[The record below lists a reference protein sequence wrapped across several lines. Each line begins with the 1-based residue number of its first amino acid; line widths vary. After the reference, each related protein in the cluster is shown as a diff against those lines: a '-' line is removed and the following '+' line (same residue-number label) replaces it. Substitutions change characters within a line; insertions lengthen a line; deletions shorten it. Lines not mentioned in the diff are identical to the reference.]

1 MPEAPDPKT
10 AGDKAPKPLKST
22 LNLPQTAFPM
32 KANLPVNE
40 PLRLKS
46 WAGGDGTGQALYDQ
60 IRRASAGRPRYI
72 LHDGPPYA
80 NGAIHLG
87 HALNKTLKDFVVK
100 TRTMAGFDAPYVPG
114 WDCHGLPIEIKVDEQ
129 LGRKKLEMDPVQVR
143 RACREYAQKYLDLQR
158 SQFIRL
164 GCFGRWA
171 HPYSTMDP
179 EYEARIAET
188 FFHFFENGFV
198 YKGLKPVSWCI
209 HDRTALAE
217 AEVEYEQHTSPSVYV
232 RYKLTSDPAAIAPEL
247 AGKDVYTIIWTTT
260 PWTLPASLAVAF
272 HPEMEYVALNTP
284 DAIYIVA
291 QALLSEVIVRAHLMS
306 AAHPAEPASQADILA
321 LFKGT
326 ALDGA
331 TFQHPFLDR
340 TVLGVNATYVTTDQ
354 GTGAV
359 HTAPAHGVDDFA
371 TGKRYDLPEVQYVD
385 DAGRQMHTER
395 FGGGQP
401 QPYEGLTVF
410 KSNPVIIELLK
421 EKGTLLSVTSFEHSY
436 PHCWRCHNP
445 VIVRATEQWFIAM
458 DTPMPTPSSEG
469 VILSGAPERAAGESN
484 GAESK
489 DLRPSVPTLRQRA
502 LDEIKTVKW
511 DPAWGEERIT
521 NMVATRPD
529 WCISRQRF
537 WGIPIAVFLCRK
549 CGEPLN
555 NPAVNK
561 LVVSL
566 FMRESA
572 DAWYIRTPEEIL
584 PAGTACKACG
594 HSAFRKEM
602 DILDV
607 WFESGS
613 SSHAVLDFDPDTQQ
627 RPGADLDATDID
639 PRADLYAEGGDQHRG
654 WFMSSLLCSIG
665 MHNRAPFKTVAT
677 FGWTLDEKGRALSKS
692 LGNFV
697 DPVEIMD
704 QLGGDIVRLW
714 VASVDFRE
722 DVVASIPLLR
732 RLAEEIYRKLRN
744 TFRFLLGSL
753 REANPTTGEAHDFD
767 PATDSIAFSA
777 MQPIDQYILARCA
790 ELTGKIR
797 KAYDEMEFHRVYHLL
812 NEFCNS
818 ELSAFYLDVLKDRL
832 YTYPVKFKPGHAEQ
846 ERLYLARRSA
856 QTAIYKITD
865 AVARLTAP
873 ILSFTADEVYQSLP
887 HTTGSVHLTLFPE
900 PKDLAPSENDEL
912 ISEWGDLL
920 SCRWTVLGELE
931 RKRSNKIIG
940 KSLEADVTLR
950 TYDALF
956 EFLQGRTAILAELLG
971 VSSVRVEFDKRLAQ
985 IFSDSGT
992 PEDDVSQTPEEP
1004 TWPDIAPA
1012 AEILRYDIIRGCKLD
1027 VDVIR
1032 ATDIK
1037 CDRCWRHV
1045 PDVGQQEKYP
1055 TVCLRCAEAL
1065 DAIDFPPYPAQAES

>member
-1 MPEAPDPKT
+1 MPEAPDT
-10 AGDKAPKPLKST
+10 RLAGENQPKPLKST

-32 KANLPVNE
+32 KAGLPVNE
-40 PLRLKS
+40 PLRLKAWEDS
-46 WAGGDGTGQALYDQ
+46 DLYAQ
-60 IRRASAGRPRYI
+60 IRAASAGRPRYI

-100 TRTMAGFDAPYVPG
+100 TKTMAGYDAPYVPG

-158 SQFIRL
+158 EQFIRL
-164 GCFGRWA
+164 GIFGRWDT
-171 HPYSTMDP
+171 PYSTMDA

-232 RYKLTSDPAAIAPEL
+232 RYKLTSDPSTILGAPFVTASSSRVGDE
-247 AGKDVYTIIWTTT
+247 APKPVYTIIWTTT

-272 HPEMEYVALNTP
+272 HPEMEYVALDTP
-284 DAIYIVA
+284 GAIYIVA
-291 QALLSEVIVRAHLMS
+291 QALLSEVIVHAHLMS
-306 AAHPAEPASQADILA
+306 AANPSEPASQADILA

-340 TVLGVNATYVTTDQ
+340 TVLGTNATYVTADQ

-385 DAGRQMHTER
+385 NAGRQIGTER
-395 FGGGQP
+395 FGGGVP

-421 EKGTLLSVTSFEHSY
+421 EKGALLAVSNMEHSY

-445 VIVRATEQWFIAM
+445 VITRATEQWFINM
-458 DTPMPTPSSEG
+458 ETPMPAQGAVISTEAQRSGETP
-469 VILSGAPERAAGESN
+469 AFA
-484 GAESK
+484 
-489 DLRPSVPTLRQRA
+489 SVTPPTTFRQRA
-502 LDEIKTVKW
+502 LDEIKRVTW

-521 NMVATRPD
+521 NMVLTRPD
-529 WCISRQRF
+529 WCISRQRI
-537 WGIPIAVFLCRK
+537 WGVPIAVFLCRK

-555 NPAVNK
+555 DPAINQ

-572 DAWYIRTPEEIL
+572 DSWYIHAPEDIL

-594 HSAFRKEM
+594 HSDFRKEM

-613 SSHAVLDFDPDTQQ
+613 SSHAVLDFDQDTQQ
-627 RPGADLDATDID
+627 APNDPD

-654 WFMSSLLCSIG
+654 WFMSSLLCGIG

-677 FGWTLDEKGRALSKS
+677 YGWTLDEKGRALSKS
-692 LGNFV
+692 LGNFI
-697 DPVEIMD
+697 DPVEVMN

-722 DVVASIPLLR
+722 DVVASLPLLK

-753 REANPTTGEAHDFD
+753 AETNPATGATHSFD
-767 PATDSIAFSA
+767 PRPMAEGGDAVPFA
-777 MQPIDQYILARCA
+777 QMQPIDQYILAKTA
-790 ELTGKIR
+790 ELTGKIT
-797 KAYDEMEFHRVYHLL
+797 KAYADFEFHRVYHLL

-832 YTYPVKFKPGHAEQ
+832 YTFPITFKPGHAEQ

-865 AVARLTAP
+865 ALARLTAP

-887 HTTGSVHLTLFPE
+887 HTHGSVHLTLFPNSE
-900 PKDLAPSENDEL
+900 DLAPIAHSSQL
-912 ISEWGDLL
+912 IADWEKLL
-920 SCRWTVLGELE
+920 QTRSTVLSTLE
-931 RKRSNKIIG
+931 ALRNRKEIG
-940 KSLEADVTLR
+940 KALEAIVALYTSDRVDTPLVTKYVASLPE
-950 TYDALF
+950 LF
-956 EFLQGRTAILAELLG
+956 N
-971 VSSVRVEFDKRLAQ
+971 VSEVDLFSSEGTVDLRVERSEK
-985 IFSDSGT
+985 
-992 PEDDVSQTPEEP
+992 P
-1004 TWPDIAPA
+1004 
-1012 AEILRYDIIRGCKLD
+1012 
-1027 VDVIR
+1027 
-1032 ATDIK
+1032 K

-1045 PDVGQQEKYP
+1045 PDVGQQSNYP

-1065 DAIDFPPYPAQAES
+1065 DAIDFPPYAATNKE

>member
-722 DVVASIPLLR
+722 DVVASLPLLR

-865 AVARLTAP
+865 ALARLTAP

-887 HTTGSVHLTLFPE
+887 HTHGSVHLTQFPTPE
-900 PKDLAPSENDEL
+900 DLAPTAHASQLIADWESLLQRRTEVLSKLENLRE
-912 ISEWGDLL
+912 
-920 SCRWTVLGELE
+920 
-931 RKRSNKIIG
+931 KKIIG
-940 KSLEADVTLR
+940 KSLEAVVTLYIGETEKNLEKR
-950 TYDALF
+950 YAASLPELF
-956 EFLQGRTAILAELLG
+956 NVSEVDFLTVTHSDPDYLQNHA
-971 VSSVRVEFDKRLAQ
+971 VER
-985 IFSDSGT
+985 STRS
-992 PEDDVSQTPEEP
+992 
-1004 TWPDIAPA
+1004 
-1012 AEILRYDIIRGCKLD
+1012 
-1027 VDVIR
+1027 
-1032 ATDIK
+1032 K

-1045 PDVGQQEKYP
+1045 PDVGHNANYP

>member
-1 MPEAPDPKT
+1 MPEAPDT
-10 AGDKAPKPLKST
+10 RLAGENQPKPLKST

-32 KANLPVNE
+32 KAGLPVNE
-40 PLRLKS
+40 PLRLKAWEDS
-46 WAGGDGTGQALYDQ
+46 DLYAQ
-60 IRRASAGRPRYI
+60 IRAASAGRPRYI

-100 TRTMAGFDAPYVPG
+100 TKTMAGYDAPYVPG

-158 SQFIRL
+158 EQFIRL
-164 GCFGRWA
+164 GIFGRWDT
-171 HPYSTMDP
+171 PYSTMDA

-232 RYKLTSDPAAIAPEL
+232 RYKLTSDPSTILGAPFVTASSSRVGDE
-247 AGKDVYTIIWTTT
+247 APKPVYTIIWTTT

-272 HPEMEYVALNTP
+272 HPEMEYVALDTP
-284 DAIYIVA
+284 GAIYIVA
-291 QALLSEVIVRAHLMS
+291 QALLSEVIVHAHLMS
-306 AAHPAEPASQADILA
+306 AANPSEPASQADILA

-340 TVLGVNATYVTTDQ
+340 TVLGTNATYVTADQ

-385 DAGRQMHTER
+385 NAGRQIGTER

-421 EKGTLLSVTSFEHSY
+421 ERGALLAVSNMEHSY
-436 PHCWRCHNP
+436 PHCWRCHKP
-445 VIVRATEQWFIAM
+445 VITRATEQWFIKM
-458 DTPMPTPSSEG
+458 DTEMT
-469 VILSGAPERAAGESN
+469 APDGTS
-484 GAESK
+484 
-489 DLRPSVPTLRQRA
+489 TTFRQRA
-502 LDEIKTVKW
+502 IDEIKTVTW
-511 DPAWGEERIT
+511 DPAWGQERIT
-521 NMVATRPD
+521 NMVLTRPD
-529 WCISRQRF
+529 WCISRQKM
-537 WGIPIAVFLCRK
+537 WGVPIAVFLCGK
-549 CGEPLN
+549 CGEPLRS
-555 NPAVNK
+555 PEINK
-561 LVVSL
+561 SIVAL

-572 DAWYIRTPEEIL
+572 DAWFIRTPEEIL
-584 PAGTACKACG
+584 PAGTACVCG
-594 HSAFRKEM
+594 HTDFRKEM
-602 DILDV
+602 DMLDV
-607 WFESGS
+607 WFDAGS
-613 SSHAVLDFDPDTQQ
+613 SSHAVIDFDPDVQQ
-627 RPGADLDATDID
+627 APGDPD

-665 MHNRAPFKTVAT
+665 MHNRAPFKSVAT

-692 LGNFV
+692 LGNFI
-697 DPVEIMD
+697 DPVAIMD
-704 QLGGDIVRLW
+704 TLGGDIVRLW

-722 DVVASIPLLR
+722 DVVASQPLLK

-744 TFRFLLGSL
+744 TFRFLLGALS
-753 REANPTTGEAHDFD
+753 ETDPSTGLAHDFD
-767 PATDSIAFSA
+767 PRPMADGGDGIAFDA
-777 MQPIDQYILARCA
+777 MQPIDQYILARTA
-790 ELTGKIR
+790 ELTRKIR
-797 KAYDEMEFHRVYHLL
+797 AAYEAFEFHRVYHLL
-812 NEFCNS
+812 NEFLNS

-832 YTYPVKFKPGHAEQ
+832 YTYPIKFKPGSPPQASGPSEQ
-846 ERLYLARRSA
+846 QALYLARRSA

-865 AVARLTAP
+865 ALARLTAP

-887 HTTGSVHLTLFPE
+887 HTQGSVHLTLFPDPE
-900 PKDLAPSENDEL
+900 DLILPGQEQL
-912 ISEWGDLL
+912 IEGFYSVLQM
-920 SCRWTVLGELE
+920 RVTVQKSLE
-931 RKRSNKIIG
+931 EARISKLIG
-940 KSLEADVTLR
+940 KSLEAQVILDLG
-950 TYDALF
+950 DAALPQMKPVHEAF
-956 EFLQGRTAILAELLG
+956 HHFKASLEELYN
-971 VSSVRVEFDKRLAQ
+971 VSSVRFR
-985 IFSDSGT
+985 
-992 PEDDVSQTPEEP
+992 EEP
-1004 TWPDIAPA
+1004 GPQIPA
-1012 AEILRYDIIRGCKLD
+1012 ASVYQAE
-1027 VDVIR
+1027 
-1032 ATDIK
+1032 APK

-1055 TVCLRCAEAL
+1055 TVCHRCAEAL
-1065 DAIDFPPYPAQAES
+1065 DAIDFPPYPATNV